1 MEWDGKKKEEK
12 EKERGEIE
20 TQEYPAVL
28 TWSFDKSINE
38 KKWGSNQNQS
48 R

>member
-1 MEWDGKKKEEK
+1 MMAWEE
-12 EKERGEIE
+12 EEEEEEREGGDREARISR
-20 TQEYPAVL
+20 AVL